1 MRRVGNPRALAAVAR
16 SGGNLAQRCFLR
28 NSFSGPGGRGRG
40 AGIGVPRGPIG
51 AAVPESEEKDVAS
64 GVGRG
69 QGIDGNQQQAGEV
82 GDDGVEWRDA
92 VQRRISLMD
101 VQNRAADGGPAGRG
115 RGIGIGSASE
125 DPVGGRSIPFSAQSD
140 AFPGIGRGRGI
151 NVVPQQSGGRGRIVP
166 IPALGAAGRGLPQS
180 PLGSSIDSEKVSSEI
195 PSYEEESEVRASPA
209 QVEATPPIF
218 RRIFSSPLGNSSEP
232 ERVSSD
238 IASFAEDDSELRAS
252 PAKVEATPPSAP
264 RIFFAPQ
271 ISLPSAGRGRGHVEE
286 AAPSIIGAEM
296 EESQQVGR
304 VSREAGRGQ
313 QKSSRA
319 QRLQLSTE
327 EARARAIAILEEG
340 IEKNVA
346 AEGERRRKAGME
358 KFADATEIFADRF
371 KREPGQAPSQTQRTR
386 KERERPKRPGPR
398 RGPRSADE
406 LSLSEPSVE
415 EQLTPEQEA
424 ELLRL
429 DNESTFKENLHRL
442 FLVQFEPEYA
452 MEDFGRNPDI
462 DEPPVL
468 SLEEYLQKLKPMFL
482 RKDAE
487 LSEEQKWQEAV
498 QASLAHAPQ
507 LEKLVEAYAGR
518 GRMTARQ
525 QIQKME
531 AISNKLPTSV
541 PPEVSAFTQRALI
554 TLQNNPG
561 LTFKQKE
568 RLMNNLVSGFSS
580 G

>member
-1 MRRVGNPRALAAVAR
+1 MRRVGDPRALAAVAR

-28 NSFSGPGGRGRG
+28 NSFSGPGRRGRG

-51 AAVPESEEKDVAS
+51 AAVPESEEKDVPT
-64 GVGRG
+64 GLGRG
-69 QGIDGNQQQAGEV
+69 QAIDGNQQTGEV
-82 GDDGVEWRDA
+82 GDDGVEWREA
-92 VQRRISLMD
+92 VQRRISLTD
-101 VQNRAADGGPAGRG
+101 VQNRAADGGAAGRG

-125 DPVGGRSIPFSAQSD
+125 EPVGGRSIPFSAQSD

-151 NVVPQQSGGRGRIVP
+151 TVVPQQSGGRGRMIP
-166 IPALGAAGRGLPQS
+166 LPALGGAGRGIPQS
-180 PLGSSIDSEKVSSEI
+180 PLGSSIDFEKVSSDI
-195 PSYEEESEVRASPA
+195 PSYAEEDIEVRASPA
-209 QVEATPPIF
+209 QVEATPP
-218 RRIFSSPLGNSSEP
+218 SP
-232 ERVSSD
+232 
-238 IASFAEDDSELRAS
+238 
-252 PAKVEATPPSAP
+252 P

-271 ISLPSAGRGRGHVEE
+271 ISWPSVGRGRGQVEE
-286 AAPSIIGAEM
+286 ADPSIIGAET

-304 VSREAGRGQ
+304 VGREAGRGQ
-313 QKSSRA
+313 PKSSRA

-327 EARARAIAILEEG
+327 EARSRAIAILKEG

-386 KERERPKRPGPR
+386 KERERPKRPGRPW
-398 RGPRSADE
+398 GPRSADE
-406 LSLSEPSVE
+406 LSVSEPSVE
-415 EQLTPEQEA
+415 EQLTPAQEA

-452 MEDFGRNPDI
+452 MEEFGKNPDI

-482 RKDAE
+482 REDAE